1 MSCFSCGNNVGCCGY
16 RDPFFP
22 YITSANGATGP
33 VGPRGATGPTG
44 PTGPTGVTGPT
55 GATGPTG
62 PTGPTGATGPTG
74 PTGENAT
81 LLNKNAT
88 IYNSETQNITTAT
101 PLALSTVLTNNG
113 LAVDNTTITVSET
126 GTYLISFTVNDATAA
141 AGADNVGIAV
151 NNVVNTATHRT
162 ISPNYATGGSYVLN
176 LNANDKVS
184 LVPTVTNATSI
195 SSTGG
200 PSASLTVVRIV

>member
-1 MSCFSCGNNVGCCGY
+1 MSCFAYGNNVGCCGY

-44 PTGPTGVTGPT
+44 PTGATGPT
-55 GATGPTG
+55 GVTG

-81 LLNKNAT
+81 LLNENAT
-88 IYNSETQNITTAT
+88 IYNAETQNITTAT

-162 ISPNYATGGSYVLN
+162 ISPNYSTGGSYVLN

>member
-1 MSCFSCGNNVGCCGY
+1 MSCFAYGNNVGCCGY

-81 LLNKNAT
+81 LLNENAT
-88 IYNSETQNITTAT
+88 IYNAETQNITTAT

-162 ISPNYATGGSYVLN
+162 ISPNYSTGGSYVLN

>member
-1 MSCFSCGNNVGCCGY
+1 MSCFAYGNNVGCCGY

-44 PTGPTGVTGPT
+44 PTGATGI
-55 GATGPTG
+55 TGPTG

-74 PTGENAT
+74 PTGPTGENAT
-81 LLNKNAT
+81 LLNENAT
-88 IYNSETQNITTAT
+88 IYNAETQNITTAT
-101 PLALSTVLTNNG
+101 PLTLSTVLTNNG

-162 ISPNYATGGSYVLN
+162 ISPNYATGGSYILN

>member
-1 MSCFSCGNNVGCCGY
+1 MSCFAYGNNVGCCGY

-55 GATGPTG
+55 G

-74 PTGENAT
+74 PTGPTGENAT
-81 LLNKNAT
+81 LLNENAT
-88 IYNSETQNITTAT
+88 IYNAETQNITTAT

-162 ISPNYATGGSYVLN
+162 ISPNYSTGGSYVLN